1 MNISGQARKE
11 VQINNNLLLYAA
23 FRKHFKWH
31 GNINMPTIQG
41 DLFQTFAKTKSKE
54 NRRVP
59 FPFTLPLSA
68 IYNLPLLRHPV
79 FVFLMPARNI
89 WSMLQIVITKPNSL
103 RPPPSLYNFF
113 RCPWVSTRLL
123 FAAARALYSTLSM
136 STRTFQQPNIFCMFV
151 CVCFPNGIR
160 TLFSAN

>member
-1 MNISGQARKE
+1 MQRLGSILNDMEILICQPYRVTFFKNWQKQKE
-11 VQINNNLLLYAA
+11 I
-23 FRKHFKWH
+23 KK
-31 GNINMPTIQG
+31 
-41 DLFQTFAKTKSKE
+41 
-54 NRRVP
+54 RRVP

-103 RPPPSLYNFF
+103 RPPPSLCNFF
-113 RCPWVSTRLL
+113 RCPWVSTRLP
-123 FAAARALYSTLSM
+123 FAAARALYSTLAM
-136 STRTFQQPNIFCMFV
+136 STRIFQQPNTFCVWV